1 VDVAVV
7 VQVDVLVVVNLWVE
21 ESVVK
26 IVSRG
31 GYGPP

>member
-1 VDVAVV
+1 VDVAAV

-21 ESVVK
+21 KSVDVVVK

-31 GYGPP
+31 